1 MKNIAKNHK
10 EVEEW
15 EHLWYILPIRL
26 NVGTFSQPEK
36 MENEIATGTKEQFLD
51 EPSAKIFWIWI
62 MNTIRLCRREIER
75 IKELFDTIHTTGN
88 VGFVTLTQH
97 DEESGIGYELRAT
110 FQITHKNTDG
120 DFVVTITD
128 HRDW

>member
-1 MKNIAKNHK
+1 
-10 EVEEW
+10 
-15 EHLWYILPIRL
+15 
-26 NVGTFSQPEK
+26 
-36 MENEIATGTKEQFLD
+36 
-51 EPSAKIFWIWI
+51 
-62 MNTIRLCRREIER
+62 MNTIRLCRREIGR
-75 IKELFDTIHTTGN
+75 ISELFDTIHQTGN
-88 VGFVTLTQH
+88 VGFVTLTQQ

>member
-1 MKNIAKNHK
+1 
-10 EVEEW
+10 
-15 EHLWYILPIRL
+15 
-26 NVGTFSQPEK
+26 
-36 MENEIATGTKEQFLD
+36 
-51 EPSAKIFWIWI
+51 
-62 MNTIRLCRREIER
+62 MNTIRLCKREIER

-97 DEESGIGYELRAT
+97 DGESGIGYELRAT

>member
-1 MKNIAKNHK
+1 
-10 EVEEW
+10 
-15 EHLWYILPIRL
+15 
-26 NVGTFSQPEK
+26 
-36 MENEIATGTKEQFLD
+36 
-51 EPSAKIFWIWI
+51 
-62 MNTIRLCRREIER
+62 MNTIRLCKREIER

-97 DEESGIGYELRAT
+97 DAESGIGYELRAT

>member
-1 MKNIAKNHK
+1 
-10 EVEEW
+10 
-15 EHLWYILPIRL
+15 
-26 NVGTFSQPEK
+26 
-36 MENEIATGTKEQFLD
+36 
-51 EPSAKIFWIWI
+51 
-62 MNTIRLCRREIER
+62 MNTIRLCKREIER

-88 VGFVTLTQH
+88 VGFVTLTQ
-97 DEESGIGYELRAT
+97 DAEDSGIGYELRAT

>member
-1 MKNIAKNHK
+1 
-10 EVEEW
+10 
-15 EHLWYILPIRL
+15 
-26 NVGTFSQPEK
+26 
-36 MENEIATGTKEQFLD
+36 
-51 EPSAKIFWIWI
+51 
-62 MNTIRLCRREIER
+62 MNTIRLCRREIGR
-75 IKELFDTIHTTGN
+75 ISELFDTIHQTGD
-88 VGFVTLTQH
+88 VGFVTLTQQ

>member
-1 MKNIAKNHK
+1 MNI
-10 EVEEW
+10 
-15 EHLWYILPIRL
+15 
-26 NVGTFSQPEK
+26 
-36 MENEIATGTKEQFLD
+36 
-51 EPSAKIFWIWI
+51 
-62 MNTIRLCRREIER
+62 IRLCRREIGR
-75 IKELFDTIHTTGN
+75 ISELFDTIHQTGN
-88 VGFVTLTQH
+88 VGFVTLTQQ

>member
-1 MKNIAKNHK
+1 
-10 EVEEW
+10 
-15 EHLWYILPIRL
+15 
-26 NVGTFSQPEK
+26 
-36 MENEIATGTKEQFLD
+36 
-51 EPSAKIFWIWI
+51 
-62 MNTIRLCRREIER
+62 MNTIRLCRREIGR
-75 IKELFDTIHTTGN
+75 ISELFDTIHQTGN
-88 VGFVTLTQH
+88 VGFVTLTQS

>member
-1 MKNIAKNHK
+1 
-10 EVEEW
+10 
-15 EHLWYILPIRL
+15 
-26 NVGTFSQPEK
+26 
-36 MENEIATGTKEQFLD
+36 
-51 EPSAKIFWIWI
+51 

-97 DEESGIGYELRAT
+97 DEESGIVYELRAT

>member
-1 MKNIAKNHK
+1 
-10 EVEEW
+10 
-15 EHLWYILPIRL
+15 
-26 NVGTFSQPEK
+26 
-36 MENEIATGTKEQFLD
+36 
-51 EPSAKIFWIWI
+51 

-75 IKELFDTIHTTGN
+75 ISELFDTIHQTGN
-88 VGFVTLTQH
+88 VGFVILTQH
-97 DEESGIGYELRAT
+97 EEDSGIGYELRAT